1 MQNNKALKALI
12 QEKPRVVHKN
22 KNVYLILS
30 ECRIKTKEGWV
41 DGILYINEDLSE
53 GPFVRVKSEFE
64 EKFRPME

>member
-1 MQNNKALKALI
+1 M
-12 QEKPRVVHKN
+12 VHKN